1 MSPNVNLKTWDEAL
15 SSLELILRS
24 VTADS
29 QNPRSRAPLSP
40 LQRLSEPS
48 YPSSVSIVSDQN
60 TPRTWLDELAKAI
73 EVKTGSCPTL
83 DSLEH
88 VQAKRD
94 QLYIVA
100 LDTKSPFVEN
110 MDRTAFEKIRSFSR
124 TA

>member
-1 MSPNVNLKTWDEAL
+1 MGSIVTTAEA
-15 SSLELILRS
+15 
-24 VTADS
+24 
-29 QNPRSRAPLSP
+29 
-40 LQRLSEPS
+40 EPS

-73 EVKTGSCPTL
+73 EVKTNSCPTL

-88 VQAKRD
+88 VQAKQD
-94 QLYIVA
+94 QLYIVT

-110 MDRTAFEKIRSFSR
+110 MDRTALEKIRSFSQ